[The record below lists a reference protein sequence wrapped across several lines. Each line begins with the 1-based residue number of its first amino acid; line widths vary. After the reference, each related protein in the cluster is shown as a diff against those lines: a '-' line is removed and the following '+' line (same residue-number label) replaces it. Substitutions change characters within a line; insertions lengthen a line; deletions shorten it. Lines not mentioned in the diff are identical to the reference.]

1 MGKKPYTF
9 RLSIEMVD
17 KMKEE
22 IAKHR
27 PRFSSYSHFIEVAID
42 ELLKKLDSK

>member
-1 MGKKPYTF
+1 MEKKPYTF
-9 RLSIEMVD
+9 RLSIDMID

-22 IAKHR
+22 IERYK
-27 PRFSSYSHFIEVAID
+27 PRFSSASHFVEVAID